1 MVIHLIEKCLIT
13 FLKLIIFKMPEFL
26 SFAILII
33 SVVFGK
39 NGTKIN
45 NIKSISNFGGK
56 VIRNTLLI

>member
-1 MVIHLIEKCLIT
+1 
-13 FLKLIIFKMPEFL
+13 MPEFL
-26 SFAILII
+26 SFGILII

-45 NIKSISNFGGK
+45 SVQSTSNFGGK

>member
-1 MVIHLIEKCLIT
+1 MVIHLIEKFLII

-26 SFAILII
+26 SFGILII

-45 NIKSISNFGGK
+45 SVQSTSNFGGK